1 MEMEMGMH
9 GEIMAHMSG
18 NQICIHNKH
27 HSIYEMDKLQ
37 HKLKSEVRNHKIAKN
52 TIWRMWWRGV
62 CQNDG
67 DGGRLTAG
75 K

>member
-1 MEMEMGMH
+1 MEMGMH

-18 NQICIHNKH
+18 KQICIHNKH
-27 HSIYEMDKLQ
+27 HSIYEMGKLQ
-37 HKLKSEVRNHKIAKN
+37 HKLKYEVRTHKIAKN
-52 TIWRMWWRGV
+52 HNLENVREGV
-62 CQNDG
+62 CLNDR